1 MKKNP
6 HDEPNKESRYN
17 RLYMNLAEEVAQM
30 SYAKRRKVGAIA
42 VKDGNIL
49 GFGFNGTPSGF
60 PNECED
66 EDGKT
71 LDWVLHAE
79 VNLIAKLAKSTMS
92 LGDATV
98 YITTS
103 PCMTCAKMLSQSGV
117 KQVFYRDAYSKED
130 GLYLLNKLN
139 IGVSQL

>member
-1 MKKNP
+1 MKENP
-6 HDEPNKESRYN
+6 SKKKRYDD
-17 RLYMNLAEEVAQM
+17 LYMRLATEVAQM
-30 SYAKRRKVGAIA
+30 SYAKRRQVGALA

-60 PNECED
+60 PNDCED
-66 EDGKT
+66 EDGT
-71 LDWVLHAE
+71 TFDWVLHAE

-92 LGDATV
+92 LEDATV
-98 YITTS
+98 YVTTS
-103 PCMTCAKMLSQSGV
+103 PCMTCAKMLAQSGV
-117 KQVFYRDAYSKED
+117 KQVFYRDAYSKQD

>member
-1 MKKNP
+1 MKSSV
-6 HDEPNKESRYN
+6 HDEQTKEARYN

-30 SYAKRRKVGAIA
+30 SYAKRRQVGAVAI
-42 VKDGNIL
+42 KDGNIL
-49 GFGFNGTPSGF
+49 GFGFNGTPAGF
-60 PNECED
+60 PNNCED

-71 LDWVLHAE
+71 FDWVLHAE

-92 LGDATV
+92 LEDATV
-98 YITTS
+98 YVTTS
-103 PCMTCAKMLSQSGV
+103 PCMTCAKMLAQSGV